1 MYKEHLLEDGPNA
14 AWCVGYINASWTL
27 RADLTAR
34 AVAKLLAYMDSHEY
48 THAYPHLGDVPMP
61 EKPAWNINAG
71 YVQRALHALPKS
83 GTHRPWN
90 VRHNYVLDAIDH
102 RFDRIEE
109 SMVFGRAPVKSAQS
123 A

>member
-1 MYKEHLLEDGPNA
+1 
-14 AWCVGYINASWTL
+14 
-27 RADLTAR
+27 
-34 AVAKLLAYMDSHEY
+34 MDSRGY

-83 GTHRPWN
+83 GTRRPWN
-90 VRHNYVLDAIDH
+90 VRHNFVLDAIEH
-102 RFDRIEE
+102 RFDRIDE
-109 SMVFGRAPVKSAQS
+109 SMVFGRVAAKSAQS

>member
-1 MYKEHLLEDGPNA
+1 MVCRLHQRIMDA
-14 AWCVGYINASWTL
+14 AGRPDRAIGGKAVGAHGCPRLHPRLSAS
-27 RADLTAR
+27 RRCA
-34 AVAKLLAYMDSHEY
+34 H
-48 THAYPHLGDVPMP
+48 
-61 EKPAWNINAG
+61 AWNINAG

-109 SMVFGRAPVKSAQS
+109 SMVFGRVDTKSAQS